1 MVKIGQIVIA
11 KETFD
16 KLYRKGDKFKILDI
30 VNNVNLISIKAM
42 RLKDREIY
50 YFEEDELDDGKSLN

>member
-16 KLYRKGDKFKILDI
+16 KLYRRGDKFRILDI
-30 VNNVNLISIKAM
+30 VNNVNLVSIKAM

-50 YFEEDELDDGKSLN
+50 YFEEEELDDGKSLN